1 MELNLTPVNVDVKVE
16 NFTIKSSA
24 FYSVCFIT
32 GHNTAPRTVEVT
44 KLKDLLDNGYS
55 RDSLAYNFCR
65 YLFMQQGVTTV
76 YVRAKRNNET
86 YETAFN
92 ADDNSDYYYVVIDS
106 KDISPIIKF
115 NDYITQND
123 PYKLQFF
130 STNTDVSKNIKDK
143 KIVHYYQPTPALES
157 FSIAPSDMGS
167 RNLFIPK
174 KDYTFD
180 EIQSMPPFYPESCWI
195 GRCGHVFP
203 SRIQWLHKYLAGVI
217 DKNRTTVS
225 YFSSNLYPTLVDGD
239 GDWYK
244 PNIKP
249 LDITLKSILK
259 RGYVGYVDAQD
270 NDVYQPSVKPLNITL
285 RDIVIRKPVD
295 DGDGYKPNIKPLDI
309 TLKSVLKTIQ
319 VDDGD
324 AYKPTVKPL
333 DITLKRIVVRHNVDE
348 HDAYQPSVTPLDITL
363 KKGV

>member
-32 GHNTAPRTVEVT
+32 GHNTAPRTIEVT

-65 YLFMQQGVTTV
+65 YLFMQQGVTTA

-106 KDISPIIKF
+106 KDISSIIKF
-115 NDYITQND
+115 NDYINQND

-157 FSIAPSDMGS
+157 FSIVPSDMGS
-167 RNLFIPK
+167 RNLSIPK

-195 GRCGHVFP
+195 GRCGHAFP
-203 SRIQWLHKYLAGVI
+203 SRIQWLHKYLAGVA
-217 DKNRTTVS
+217 
-225 YFSSNLYPTLVDGD
+225 NLYIPPSNEENYLKVEGSDDLVITPDGLLIPIFEVQ
-239 GDWYK
+239 K
-244 PNIKP
+244 
-249 LDITLKSILK
+249 
-259 RGYVGYVDAQD
+259 
-270 NDVYQPSVKPLNITL
+270 
-285 RDIVIRKPVD
+285 
-295 DGDGYKPNIKPLDI
+295 
-309 TLKSVLKTIQ
+309 
-319 VDDGD
+319 
-324 AYKPTVKPL
+324 
-333 DITLKRIVVRHNVDE
+333 
-348 HDAYQPSVTPLDITL
+348 
-363 KKGV
+363 

>member
-32 GHNTAPRTVEVT
+32 GHNTAPRTIEVT

-65 YLFMQQGVTTV
+65 YLFMQQGVTTA

-106 KDISPIIKF
+106 KDISSIIKF
-115 NDYITQND
+115 NDYINQND

-130 STNTDVSKNIKDK
+130 STNTDVSKNIKGK
-143 KIVHYYQPTPALES
+143 KIVHYYQPTTALES

-195 GRCGHVFP
+195 GRCGHAFP
-203 SRIQWLHKYLAGVI
+203 SRMQWLHKYLAGVV
-217 DKNRTTVS
+217 DKSRTTIS
-225 YFSSNLYPTLVDGD
+225 YFSSNLYPT
-239 GDWYK
+239 
-244 PNIKP
+244 
-249 LDITLKSILK
+249 
-259 RGYVGYVDAQD
+259 
-270 NDVYQPSVKPLNITL
+270 
-285 RDIVIRKPVD
+285 PV

-309 TLKSVLKTIQ
+309 TLKSVLKRGYVGYIDAKDNDVYQPNVKPLNITLRDVVLRKP

-333 DITLKRIVVRHNVDE
+333 DITLKSVLKTIRVDDGDAYKPTVKPLDIILKRVVVRHNVDE
-348 HDAYQPSVTPLDITL
+348 HEAYQPSVTPLDITL

>member
-65 YLFMQQGVTTV
+65 YLFMQQGVTTA

-92 ADDNSDYYYVVIDS
+92 VEDNSDYYYVVIDS
-106 KDISPIIKF
+106 KDISSIIKF

-130 STNTDVSKNIKDK
+130 STNTDVSENIRNK

-157 FSIAPSDMGS
+157 FSIAPSDTGS

-174 KDYTFD
+174 KEYTFD
-180 EIQSMPPFYPESCWI
+180 EIQSLPPFYPESCWI
-195 GRCGHVFP
+195 GRCGHTFP
-203 SRIQWLHKYLAGVI
+203 SRIQWLHKYLAGVE
-217 DKNRTTVS
+217 
-225 YFSSNLYPTLVDGD
+225 NLYVLPSNEENYLKVEGLDDLVITPDGLLIPIFEVQ
-239 GDWYK
+239 K
-244 PNIKP
+244 
-249 LDITLKSILK
+249 
-259 RGYVGYVDAQD
+259 
-270 NDVYQPSVKPLNITL
+270 
-285 RDIVIRKPVD
+285 
-295 DGDGYKPNIKPLDI
+295 
-309 TLKSVLKTIQ
+309 
-319 VDDGD
+319 
-324 AYKPTVKPL
+324 
-333 DITLKRIVVRHNVDE
+333 
-348 HDAYQPSVTPLDITL
+348 
-363 KKGV
+363 